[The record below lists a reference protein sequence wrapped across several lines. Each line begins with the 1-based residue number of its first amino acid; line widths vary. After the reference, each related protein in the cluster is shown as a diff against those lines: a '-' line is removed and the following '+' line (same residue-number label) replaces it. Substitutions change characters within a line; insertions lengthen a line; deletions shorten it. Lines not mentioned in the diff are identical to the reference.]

1 MRATP
6 AKQPPARVHPDDRA
20 KIAAANT
27 VEAVYHGVPQP
38 PAKISYYSPILIQCT
53 LPHSDPKAAHW
64 IKQSGSRT
72 LIVSSGIDK
81 QGKTYGVPYGKFPR
95 MVLAYVITCVK
106 KTGECRVEFD
116 RNFKGFLNE
125 VGYTANLNKR
135 QKASIIDQLNRLIR
149 ATFSWEGGSSKEHSK
164 GGGGRVTSDF
174 DLWFNDDHPDQIT
187 MFDSFIMVS
196 QEFRDAI
203 IDNPVPLRTDILKA
217 LKGSSLDLDVYMWL
231 SYRLFTMKTAG
242 EEAIELSYGL
252 LQQQFGTGIAEADYR
267 KFRQRLK
274 NSMRKVAQYWQGTDG
289 EKQRLNFDFT
299 ETHLIL
305 YRSPLLIENK
315 SSAAE
320 DEARQIMASRSF
332 DMETRKKA
340 RQIAA
345 GWDVNWL
352 IGQYF
357 EWIEKHGTT
366 PKNPKL
372 HLFQFIRSH
381 VKRNGKIA

>member
-6 AKQPPARVHPDDRA
+6 TKQPTTRVHPDDRA
-20 KIAAANT
+20 KIEAANT
-27 VEAVYHGVPQP
+27 VAAVYHGVPQP
-38 PAKISYYSPILIQCT
+38 PAKISYYSPLLIQCT
-53 LPHSDPKAAHW
+53 LPHSDPKTAVW
-64 IKQSGSRT
+64 VKQSGPYS
-72 LIVSSGIDK
+72 LIVSSGYDK
-81 QGKTYGVPYGKFPR
+81 QGEAYGVPYGKFPR
-95 MVLAYVITCVK
+95 MVIAYVTTEVK
-106 KTGECRVEFD
+106 KTGECRVEF
-116 RNFKGFLNE
+116 NASFKGFLKE

-149 ATFSWEGGSSKEHSK
+149 ATFSWEGGSKEHSR

-203 IDNPVPLRTDILKA
+203 LSNPVPLRTDILRA
-217 LKGSSLDLDVYMWL
+217 LKSSSLALDVYMWV
-231 SYRLFTMKTAG
+231 SYRLFTMKAAG
-242 EEAIELSYGL
+242 EEEMSLSYGL
-252 LQQQFGTGIAEADYR
+252 LQAQFGTGIAEENYR
-267 KFRQRLK
+267 LFRSELK
-274 NSMRKVAQYWQGTDG
+274 KAFRKVARYWKGTDG
-289 EKQRLNFDFT
+289 ETQRLNFDFT

-345 GWDVNWL
+345 GWDVSYL
-352 IGQYF
+352 IGTYF
-357 EWIEKHGTT
+357 EWVEKNGTT

-372 HLFQFIRSH
+372 HLMQFIRSH
-381 VKRNGKIA
+381 IKRNGKAN